1 MRALSLSLSFSLVF
15 FSLRPIA
22 FSSSLHA
29 NFISLRCGHYIAI
42 IKLCRKPA
50 VVILAVYCAQ
60 RSHVQEETIIFD
72 RVHCVQCITQSR
84 PGRTAESAHSLTP
97 AYARNAAG
105 GGWWSPAICCQES
118 FASINYTRLYSH
130 LSATKDVAKIS
141 SSQRSMRVIK

>member
-1 MRALSLSLSFSLVF
+1 VPSNDISRRYARSFSLSLSFSLVF

-84 PGRTAESAHSLTP
+84 PVTDGRIRSLAHP
-97 AYARNAAG
+97 
-105 GGWWSPAICCQES
+105 
-118 FASINYTRLYSH
+118 RLR
-130 LSATKDVAKIS
+130 AKRRWRWLVVPSDMLPRII
-141 SSQRSMRVIK
+141 RLD